1 MVRPQAAAPGAKVRE
16 AEQEP
21 RDRHRA
27 ARAQALAARW
37 PLERPARKRLDL
49 PYWPGTNRADAKAHT
64 RRDASMKIPGM
75 QMLKKAERK
84 GNEAE
89 VPMTQDLGLVD
100 YFKLTF
106 KEVEEDHVSAFAG
119 NLTYKAIFAIFPFF
133 TFLLSL
139 LGLFNATELVNTM
152 IENLTGVLPDSAR
165 QFIEGQLLSITQ
177 SQAEDT
183 FTFAAIISI
192 LLALWGV
199 SGAFRSVMEAMNV
212 MYEVEEDRPF
222 WKVYGLSIFMSL
234 AVAILLI
241 GALVLV
247 VFGESIGVTVAD
259 LVGLGSVFALIWSIV
274 QWPVVALVVLF
285 AFALIYYF
293 APAAKQRFRWISP
306 GSVLAFAFWLIFS
319 LLFSLYASTAGSY
332 NETYGSLAGVIIFML
347 YIYYSALI
355 MLVGAEMNQVIEWHI
370 PGGKNEGEKVP
381 EAERRPN
388 VRPTRRGE

>member
-1 MVRPQAAAPGAKVRE
+1 
-16 AEQEP
+16 
-21 RDRHRA
+21 
-27 ARAQALAARW
+27 
-37 PLERPARKRLDL
+37 
-49 PYWPGTNRADAKAHT
+49 
-64 RRDASMKIPGM
+64 MKIPGM
-75 QMLKKAERK
+75 QFIKKAESK
-84 GNEAE
+84 GNEVE
-89 VPMTQDLGLVD
+89 VPVAENLGLVD
-100 YFKLTF
+100 FARLTY
-106 KEVEEDHVSAFAG
+106 EEMSEDHVMAFAG
-119 NLTYKAIFAIFPFF
+119 NLTYKALFAVFPFF

-139 LGLFNATELVNTM
+139 LGIFQATDLVKSMVDELS
-152 IENLTGVLPDSAR
+152 GVAPQAATN
-165 QFIEGQLLSITQ
+165 FIEEQLLGITQ
-177 SQAEDT
+177 SQAESA
-183 FTFAAIISI
+183 FTFGAIISI

-234 AVAILLI
+234 AVAVLLI

-285 AFALIYYF
+285 ALALIYYF

-306 GSVLAFAFWLIFS
+306 GSILAFAFWLIFS
-319 LLFSLYASTAGSY
+319 LLFSLYASTFGGSSY
-332 NETYGSLAGVIIFML
+332 NETYGSLAGVIILML
-347 YIYYSALI
+347 YVYYSALI

-381 EAERRPN
+381 ADDRKPSIHRLKREEN
-388 VRPTRRGE
+388 GE